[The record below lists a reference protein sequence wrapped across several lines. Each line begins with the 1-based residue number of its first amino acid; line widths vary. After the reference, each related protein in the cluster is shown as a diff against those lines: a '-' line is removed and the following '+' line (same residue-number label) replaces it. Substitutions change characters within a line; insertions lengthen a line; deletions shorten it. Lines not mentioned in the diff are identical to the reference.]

1 MDALT
6 QTLTWY
12 QALRCLSANNMSWK
26 TLTEI
31 DQIENIIEESYETP
45 CVILKHST
53 TCSISYAAKMRLDS
67 DLDDLSSIASMYYL
81 DLLSYRPVSKAVA
94 EKLQVHHESPQVI
107 VIKNGEVIYDESHLD
122 ITSAELSEQIA
133 L

>member
-1 MDALT
+1 M

-12 QALRCLSANNMSWK
+12 LLLPCLSANNMSWN

-31 DQIENIIEESYETP
+31 EQIENIIKESYETP

-53 TCSISYAAKMRLDS
+53 TCSISYAAKMRLDG
-67 DLDDLSSIASMYYL
+67 DLTDLSSKASLYYL
-81 DLLSYRPVSKAVA
+81 DLLSYRSVSAAVA

-107 VIKNGEVIYDESHLD
+107 VIKNGEVTYDESHLD
-122 ITSAELSEQIA
+122 ITSAELAEQIA
-133 L
+133 V